1 MMSHPVGRQ
10 RLADVFEKLPLPTSN
25 RDQPC
30 FSSFLLEAGPHR
42 LGKDTDGRP
51 VLLVA
56 TASGGA
62 RSRPAPIE
70 LEHVRVQHDVRC
82 LLWHSPAWS
91 EEATFT
97 LIHCQAGDRTLRDYF
112 LGVVEGVLPL
122 LGSSPSEGRVHEVI
136 DALAELFRSLMMPA
150 RKSVQGLWAELFLI
164 AEAADACALVAAW
177 HVIPGEVYDFSASSQ
192 RLEVKSASGEERNHY
207 FTLEQ
212 LHPPAGTRVLV
223 ASLFV
228 KRAGGGQ
235 SLAELLDRVRPRV
248 TGDPNLFLQVDRVV
262 AASLGQSWRNA
273 LDDRF
278 DCERAQESLHFYD
291 AQSIPRIGQNLPPG
305 VSDVRFK
312 SDLTKATPLGIVAL
326 REAGGLF
333 QAVLPLRVVRRV

>member
-1 MMSHPVGRQ
+1 
-10 RLADVFEKLPLPTSN
+10 
-25 RDQPC
+25 
-30 FSSFLLEAGPHR
+30 
-42 LGKDTDGRP
+42 
-51 VLLVA
+51 
-56 TASGGA
+56 
-62 RSRPAPIE
+62 
-70 LEHVRVQHDVRC
+70 
-82 LLWHSPAWS
+82 
-91 EEATFT
+91 
-97 LIHCQAGDRTLRDYF
+97 
-112 LGVVEGVLPL
+112 
-122 LGSSPSEGRVHEVI
+122 
-136 DALAELFRSLMMPA
+136 
-150 RKSVQGLWAELFLI
+150 
-164 AEAADACALVAAW
+164 
-177 HVIPGEVYDFSASSQ
+177 VIPGEVYDFSASSQ

-278 DCERAQESLHFYD
+278 DCERAQESLQFYD